1 MHPVC
6 RRHNGGGSCK
16 SIGNSQRFGPPF
28 LRLLTSAEP
37 PPIHRPFCCQSNMPR
52 LATLFEADPLA
63 CPCRVGALWML
74 VLIERPEVI
83 ERILIH
89 LGTWPAS
96 AHRLP
101 RGVIA
106 QLATVPDAQVSP

>member
-1 MHPVC
+1 
-6 RRHNGGGSCK
+6 
-16 SIGNSQRFGPPF
+16 
-28 LRLLTSAEP
+28 
-37 PPIHRPFCCQSNMPR
+37 
-52 LATLFEADPLA
+52 
-63 CPCRVGALWML
+63 ML
-74 VLIERPEVI
+74 VLIERSEVI

-106 QLATVPDAQVSP
+106 QLATVPDAQVFP